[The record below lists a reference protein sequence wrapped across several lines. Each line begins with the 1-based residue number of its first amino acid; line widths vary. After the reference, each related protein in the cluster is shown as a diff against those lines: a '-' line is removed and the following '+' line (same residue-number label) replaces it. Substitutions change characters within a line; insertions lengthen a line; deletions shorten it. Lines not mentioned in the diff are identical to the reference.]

1 MRWQSLL
8 SGQADARE
16 AHLSSRFG
24 ALIEE
29 ASLAKRLGTEP
40 LFAEDSYT
48 AESLSNRAGELDRQA
63 NQVSEWLHAMTGRSS
78 RNLRRRGWTS
88 HLREIPEIST
98 GT

>member
-1 MRWQSLL
+1 LL

-16 AHLSSRFG
+16 ANPSSLFG

-48 AESLSNRAGELDRQA
+48 AESLSNRAEELNRQA
-63 NQVSEWLHAMTGRSS
+63 SQVSEWLHALTG
-78 RNLRRRGWTS
+78 LI
-88 HLREIPEIST
+88 EPEPSMPQN
-98 GT
+98 